1 MNEINPNIDS
11 IIFQTNNGAL
21 ELKTE
26 TNIETIWANK
36 KQISEIFEIDRSVV
50 SKHIKNIFKDKELNK
65 KVVCAKFAHTTQ
77 HGAIEG
83 KQQNTVIEY
92 YNLDIILS
100 IGYRTNS
107 TKAIQ
112 FRQWA
117 TTILKQHITQGF
129 TINETRIQQNKALF
143 LQTIEDL
150 KILTQN
156 ISVVES
162 KDLLSLIE
170 SFSNTWFSLDKYDKN
185 LFPSIGTKQ
194 ELIVNA
200 SDLLEDIYVLKQQ
213 LILKEEATELF
224 ALEKKKGNLEG
235 ILGNVFQTIFGQDAY
250 ETIEEKAAHLLYFVV
265 KNHPFNDGNKRSGAF
280 AFIWFLRKAGITFET
295 KINPEALT
303 ALTLLIAESNPE
315 DKDKMIGIVLLL
327 LRGKLNN

>member
-1 MNEINPNIDS
+1 MNEINPTLDF
-11 IIFQTNNGAL
+11 IIFQTTNGAL
-21 ELKTE
+21 ELKTD
-26 TNIETIWANK
+26 TNIETIWANLD
-36 KQISEIFEIDRSVV
+36 QIAQLFERDKSVV
-50 SKHIKNIFKDKELNK
+50 SRHIKNIFNEEELERE
-65 KVVCAKFAHTTQ
+65 VVVANFATTTE
-77 HGAIEG
+77 HGAIQG
-83 KQQNTVIEY
+83 KTQTKNVVF
-92 YNLDIILS
+92 YNLDLILS
-100 IGYRTNS
+100 VGYRINS
-107 TKAIQ
+107 KVATR

-117 TTILKQHITQGF
+117 TSTLKQHITKGF

-143 LQTIEDL
+143 IQTIEDL

-224 ALEKKKGNLEG
+224 AQEKKKGNLEG

-280 AFIWFLRKAGITFET
+280 AFIWFLKKAGISFES

-303 ALTLLIAESNPE
+303 TLTLLIAESNPE

-327 LRGKLNN
+327 LNHKN